1 MCEQSGHALLE
12 ISSAHGGLTPTW
24 NGAGLSAPSW
34 HSHWELPDLNTTTAS
49 SFQGHCLEGQTTN
62 TNTRY
67 STVNLHT
74 FSSTNTISTNIYI
87 NKQLQMGTNT

>member
-49 SFQGHCLEGQTTN
+49 SFQGHCPEGQTTN
-62 TNTRY
+62 TTTRY
-67 STVNLHT
+67 SKHLNT
-74 FSSTNTISTNIYI
+74 FSSTNTISTNIYK
-87 NKQLQMGTNT
+87 NKQIQMGTNT